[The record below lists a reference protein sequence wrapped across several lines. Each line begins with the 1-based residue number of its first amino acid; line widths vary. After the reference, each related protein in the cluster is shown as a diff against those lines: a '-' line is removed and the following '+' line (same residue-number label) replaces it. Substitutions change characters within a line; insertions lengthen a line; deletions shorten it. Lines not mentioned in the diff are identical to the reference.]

1 MLLIGWMFIALIFKG
16 HRRSNVSP
24 FYTDNMRLCYSHLL
38 KWSRYNMYRTNA
50 QRPDPFFR
58 CDLDLIICHNLGSL
72 IQLFDG
78 TFNPLA
84 WFCQWS
90 RKFHWNP
97 TRIDRD
103 IAFFMRFHA
112 FWHVRFWNKRI
123 LYILYIYIFHG
134 MGKSLGWISN
144 FEGVFWAWNG
154 KLAKKRKRK
163 KEKKS
168 RGKKEKTLPKKKNME
183 KKKKKEMWKKKRQR
197 YLLKKKR
204 KKKKERKIP
213 KWEHWA
219 DYG

>member
-123 LYILYIYIFHG
+123 LYILYIYIP
-134 MGKSLGWISN
+134 
-144 FEGVFWAWNG
+144 WNG
-154 KLAKKRKRK
+154 KEPRVDKQFRRCVL
-163 KEKKS
+163 S
-168 RGKKEKTLPKKKNME
+168 L
-183 KKKKKEMWKKKRQR
+183 
-197 YLLKKKR
+197 
-204 KKKKERKIP
+204 ERKIGKARKNFGYHEGRVP
-213 KWEHWA
+213 KA
-219 DYG
+219 DQWKEKALCQKIFQVWIYGMERTRIV

>member
-123 LYILYIYIFHG
+123 LYILYIYIP
-134 MGKSLGWISN
+134 
-144 FEGVFWAWNG
+144 WNG
-154 KLAKKRKRK
+154 KEPRVDKQFRRCVLSLERKIG
-163 KEKKS
+163 KEEEFRVSWGSEFHS
-168 RGKKEKTLPKKKNME
+168 RGPMTEKALCQKIFQVWIYGMERTRWLCKLRMWRKEKTII
-183 KKKKKEMWKKKRQR
+183 
-197 YLLKKKR
+197 YLLN
-204 KKKKERKIP
+204 
-213 KWEHWA
+213 
-219 DYG
+219 

>member
-103 IAFFMRFHA
+103 IAFFMRVHA
-112 FWHVRFWNKRI
+112 FGHIRFWNKRI
-123 LYILYIYIFHG
+123 LYILYIYIP
-134 MGKSLGWISN
+134 
-144 FEGVFWAWNG
+144 WNG
-154 KLAKKRKRK
+154 KEPRVDKQFRRCVLSLERKIGKEEENEGVSSTVADQWQKKHFAKRYFKFGYMEW
-163 KEKKS
+163 KEPDDCVNS
-168 RGKKEKTLPKKKNME
+168 ECDG
-183 KKKKKEMWKKKRQR
+183 KKRQLYT
-197 YLLKKKR
+197 YLINR
-204 KKKKERKIP
+204 NP
-213 KWEHWA
+213 PA
-219 DYG
+219 